1 MLCSSHVWVRCS
13 PSRLP
18 LDTATRGG
26 FGAVN
31 SAGKE
36 EAWDCRETLLPRAEV
51 PLTLPAGSEVSA
63 WLVLRQVQKAWD
75 LLQQR
80 LSPEPGP

>member
-1 MLCSSHVWVRCS
+1 MLCSSHAWVRCS

-51 PLTLPAGSEVSA
+51 PLTLPRALSCRPGWFSGRCRRPGTCCSSA
-63 WLVLRQVQKAWD
+63 
-75 LLQQR
+75 
-80 LSPEPGP
+80 